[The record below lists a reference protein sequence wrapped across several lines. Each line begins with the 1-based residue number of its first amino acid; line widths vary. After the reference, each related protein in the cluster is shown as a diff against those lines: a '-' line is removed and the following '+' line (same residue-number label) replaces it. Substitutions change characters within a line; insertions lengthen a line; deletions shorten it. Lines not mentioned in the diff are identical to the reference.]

1 MKSVKHVNL
10 GGHAIIIDDDAY
22 LHLDVYLK
30 SVDRSFAHLEGR
42 AEILQDIELR
52 IAELLQEQL
61 RGRSIVSI
69 PDVDAIIKIM
79 GQPEEFTDDETL
91 ESGGAR
97 PLFEDVHQQDE
108 GIKFRPGKKL
118 FRDPDHKVIGG
129 VCSGISSYLG
139 IADPVWVR
147 LIFVLMFIG
156 GGFGGMIYL
165 ILLIVVPKAVTAAD
179 KLAMKGEEV
188 NITSIAKAVE
198 DQIQELSDR
207 LTELGDDWRGK
218 KPK

>member
-10 GGHAIIIDDDAY
+10 GGHAIIIDEDAHE
-22 LHLDVYLK
+22 HLDLYLK

-61 RGRSIVSI
+61 KGRSIVSI

-79 GQPEEFTDDETL
+79 GQPQDFSDSDTF
-91 ESGGAR
+91 ESSEAK
-97 PLFEDVHQQDE
+97 PLFDDYHRKDE

-118 FRDPDHKVIGG
+118 FRDPDNKIIGG
-129 VCSGISSYLG
+129 VCAGISSYLG
-139 IADPVWVR
+139 ISDPVWVR
-147 LIFVLMFIG
+147 LIFVLMFLG

-165 ILLIVVPKAVTAAD
+165 ILLIVVPKATTAAD

-188 NITSIAKAVE
+188 NISSIAKAVE

-207 LTELGDDWRGK
+207 LTELGDDLRGK
-218 KPK
+218 KSK

>member
-1 MKSVKHVNL
+1 
-10 GGHAIIIDDDAY
+10 
-22 LHLDVYLK
+22 
-30 SVDRSFAHLEGR
+30 
-42 AEILQDIELR
+42 
-52 IAELLQEQL
+52 
-61 RGRSIVSI
+61 
-69 PDVDAIIKIM
+69 VDAIIKIM
-79 GQPEEFTDDETL
+79 GQPEEFTDGETS
-91 ESGGAR
+91 ETGGSR
-97 PLFEDVHQQDE
+97 PLFEDVHHKDE
-108 GIKFRPGKKL
+108 EIKFRPGKKL

-218 KPK
+218 KSK

>member
-10 GGHAIIIDDDAY
+10 GGHAIIIDDDAHE
-22 LHLDVYLK
+22 HLDVYLK

-61 RGRSIVSI
+61 KGRSIVSI
-69 PDVDAIIKIM
+69 PDVEAIINIM
-79 GQPEEFTDDETL
+79 GQPEEFSDTEHSLSDDPK
-91 ESGGAR
+91 
-97 PLFEDVHQQDE
+97 PLFENYNRGDDS
-108 GIKFRPGKKL
+108 IKFRPGKKL
-118 FRDPDHKVIGG
+118 FRDPENKVIGG
-129 VCSGISSYLG
+129 VCSGISSYVG

-147 LIFVLMFIG
+147 LIFVLMFFG

-179 KLAMKGEEV
+179 RLAMKGEEV
-188 NITSIAKAVE
+188 NISSIAKAVE

-207 LTELGDDWRGK
+207 LTELGDDFRGK
-218 KPK
+218 KSK